1 MVRPLVLLRG
11 LAREQGHW
19 GDFPAQLEQTL
30 QRPVLLQDLPGMG
43 DYHQL
48 ESPASLSGLADWLL
62 PVLRRRH
69 AGPWHLLAMSLGAM
83 LALELAVRARSE
95 VASLALLNTSA
106 GQLTPFYQRLR
117 WQQYPAVLAAMLAPL
132 RLREQLILQMTSQR
146 ADVRTRQLPLAVQIA
161 RQRPVQRRNVLRQLW
176 AASQFRPAQKPQCPL
191 LLLCGA
197 DDKLVDPA
205 CSAALAACWQ
215 LPLAVAPAAGHDLV
229 LDAPDWLLAKLQ
241 AFYQPLP

>member
-19 GDFPAQLEQTL
+19 GDFPARLEQVL

-43 DYHQL
+43 DYYQHQ
-48 ESPASLSGLADWLL
+48 SPASLHDLADWLL
-62 PVLRRRH
+62 PVLQRRH
-69 AGPWHLLAMSLGAM
+69 PGPWHLLAMSLGAM
-83 LALELAVRARSE
+83 LALELAGRARSE

-117 WQQYPAVLAAMLAPL
+117 WQQYPAVLAAILAPL
-132 RLREQLILQMTSQR
+132 TWREQLILQLTCHR
-146 ADVRTRQLPLAVQIA
+146 AEARQQQLPRSLSIA
-161 RQRPVQRRNVLRQLW
+161 RQRPVQRRNALRQLW
-176 AASQFRPAQKPQCPL
+176 AASQFRPAQQPQCPV

-197 DDKLVDPA
+197 EDRLVDPV
-205 CSAALAACWQ
+205 CSAALAAHWQ

-229 LDAPDWLLAKLQ
+229 LDAPDWLLEQLT
-241 AFYQPLP
+241 AFYQQLP